1 MLCLCHY
8 GPALLRFWFQTNLG
22 CENSGGHLEIPVGR
36 TFSCQGHA
44 LVTLYVQFLC
54 SVWSKCDRWLH
65 VENLCSILN
74 LVYFDSWSLQ
84 SFCLFPLDVQ
94 KWNTAAITV
103 ACQSRKSD
111 LGWHCFRFSPRLKS
125 LKQYCHLRQDN
136 TWCYHWVNTI
146 LACRTFEQST
156 GIKVVC
162 MDFSDPQGDKAVVDR
177 LAATC
182 KNHIWTYINAGNN
195 VTTTAEMKE
204 ALLSYG
210 GVEGVWVAIL
220 LSIEETV
227 ELQKISGTSKINN
240 FLFTEDSLQAW
251 RTYAIG
257 PGKTIASE
265 KVPGRCH
272 YWEVNN
278 KKGECL

>member
-8 GPALLRFWFQTNLG
+8 GPALLRFWFQTKLG
-22 CENSGGHLEIPVGR
+22 CENSGGHLEIPAGK

-74 LVYFDSWSLQ
+74 LVYFDSWSWQ

-94 KWNTAAITV
+94 KWNTAGIN
-103 ACQSRKSD
+103 SRLSKSEIR
-111 LGWHCFRFSPRLKS
+111 FRMALKDG

-136 TWCYHWVNTI
+136 TWCYHWANTI

-156 GIKVVC
+156 GIKVVF
-162 MDFSDPQGDKAVVDR
+162 MDFSDPQGGKGVVDR

-227 ELQKISGTSKINN
+227 ELQKISGISKINN

-265 KVPGRCH
+265 KVPGQCH
-272 YWEVNN
+272 FWEVKN
-278 KKGECL
+278 KKGECP

>member
-1 MLCLCHY
+1 MRKFRRSFRNTGGEDLFLPRSRIGHTLRPIFMLCLVKMWQVTSCGKFMQHLKSC
-8 GPALLRFWFQTNLG
+8 LLWQLKLTEFLSFSTG
-22 CENSGGHLEIPVGR
+22 CTKMKYSCYNSRL
-36 TFSCQGHA
+36 
-44 LVTLYVQFLC
+44 
-54 SVWSKCDRWLH
+54 
-65 VENLCSILN
+65 
-74 LVYFDSWSLQ
+74 
-84 SFCLFPLDVQ
+84 
-94 KWNTAAITV
+94 
-103 ACQSRKSD
+103 QSRKSD

-162 MDFSDPQGDKAVVDR
+162 MDFSDPQGDKGVVDR

-227 ELQKISGTSKINN
+227 ELQKISGISKINN